1 MLEAKHV
8 VKTFDGF
15 RALDGLTMTVPT
27 GAVYGLVGPNGAGKS
42 TIIRHLA
49 GIYRQDSGE
58 VLLDGQPVYEDPA
71 VKRRMTV
78 IGDDWYYFPQANI
91 REMAHFFAG
100 LYPAFSWERY
110 EKLKQ
115 VFPLDEKMMLR
126 RMSKG
131 MQKQAAFWLTV
142 CCMPEYLILDE
153 PVDGLDP
160 VMRRQV
166 WSLLLGDVAE
176 RGTTVLVS
184 SHNLRELEDVCDHV
198 GVMSRGK
205 LLLEHSL
212 SELQDYTVKLQLA
225 FEGAELPALP
235 QEIKVLHHAQTGRV
249 HTLIC
254 RGSAEELE
262 QQLAALRVHGVLFVD
277 VYRHVRVL
285 LQQRPDGGGMVEVTV
300 GQQDILQGTAALRHH
315 ALHLRRVVAGVD
327 ERADLCRLVA
337 QQVAVGH
344 DGPHL

>member
-1 MLEAKHV
+1 MLEVKNV

-15 RALDGLTMTVPT
+15 RALDGLTMTVPK

-49 GIYRQDSGE
+49 GIYRQDSGQ
-58 VLLDGQPVYEDPA
+58 VLLDGQPVYENTEA
-71 VKRRMTV
+71 KRRMAV
-78 IGDDWYYFPQANI
+78 IGDDWYYFPQAGI
-91 REMAHFFAG
+91 KEMAKFFAG
-100 LYPAFSWERY
+100 IYPDFSWERY

-198 GVMSRGK
+198 GILNHGK
-205 LLLEHSL
+205 VLLERSL
-212 SELQDYTVKLQLA
+212 SDLQDNTVKLQVAYQGVTEPVLP
-225 FEGAELPALP
+225 AELNILHRSHVGRVYTYIVRGNS
-235 QEIKVLHHAQTGRV
+235 QEI
-249 HTLIC
+249 
-254 RGSAEELE
+254 
-262 QQLAALRVHGVLFVD
+262 LR
-277 VYRHVRVL
+277 RMQITEPVL
-285 LQQRPDGGGMVEVTV
+285 LESIPLTLEEIFIYELGGVEYAAK
-300 GQQDILQGTAALRHH
+300 DILL
-315 ALHLRRVVAGVD
+315 
-327 ERADLCRLVA
+327 
-337 QQVAVGH
+337 
-344 DGPHL
+344 

>member
-1 MLEAKHV
+1 MIEVKNV

-15 RALDGLTMTVPT
+15 RALDDLTMTVPH

-49 GIYRQDSGE
+49 GIYRQDSGD
-58 VLLDGQPVYEDPA
+58 VLVDGQPVYENTA
-71 VKRRMTV
+71 VKSRMAV
-78 IGDDWYYFPQANI
+78 IGDDWYYFPQSGI
-91 REMAHFFAG
+91 REMAKFLAG
-100 LYPAFSWERY
+100 IYPDFSWERY

-131 MQKQAAFWLTV
+131 MQKQAAFWITM

-198 GVMSRGK
+198 GIMNKGK
-205 LLLEHSL
+205 VLLERSL
-212 SELQDYTVKLQLA
+212 SDLQDNTVKLQVA
-225 FEGAELPALP
+225 FAGDEPQLPAGLN
-235 QEIKVLHHAQTGRV
+235 VLHHEKIGRV
-249 HTLIC
+249 HTYIV
-254 RGSAEELE
+254 RGDQSQILAQVSTLQPILLEAIPLTLEEIFIYEL
-262 QQLAALRVHGVLFVD
+262 G
-277 VYRHVRVL
+277 
-285 LQQRPDGGGMVEVTV
+285 
-300 GQQDILQGTAALRHH
+300 
-315 ALHLRRVVAGVD
+315 GVD
-327 ERADLCRLVA
+327 Y
-337 QQVAVGH
+337 AVH
-344 DGPHL
+344 DIVL